1 MCIFVYVA
9 LSRQGR
15 QSIVQLRLGGRD
27 VLGTGFSLRD
37 DSGKLVVDDVLSS
50 ASDALRLL
58 MNAGI

>member
-1 MCIFVYVA
+1 VA